1 MGKWSKALLLLAL
14 LLAMPLGAQAQETC
28 RLEAGSV
35 TTQPGKTVTVPIT
48 LKGSPG
54 VTNGAIWLE
63 YDKKLLTLTA
73 IQPGTALG
81 DMVRCQTEKEK
92 GGDTLGYVLF
102 AVDTA
107 ISGDAAL
114 FTATFQVTEEATG
127 IATVTP
133 QAEYLRSNAQN
144 FSQFQ
149 TVSVTAVS
157 GTVGVQTLG
166 QRTKGDVNGDGRIN
180 VLDSAMV
187 YDHLNGTRQLD
198 ELQMYAADVDEN
210 GTVDRTDAIR
220 IYRLVN
226 NRIAAFKEATEGE

>member
-35 TTQPGKTVTVPIT
+35 ITQPGKTVTVPIT

-54 VTNGAIWLE
+54 VTNGAIQLE
-63 YDKKLLTLTA
+63 YDKSFLTLTA
-73 IQPGTALG
+73 IQPGNALG
-81 DMVRCQTEKEK
+81 DMVRCQTEKETD
-92 GGDTLGYVLF
+92 GENWGYVLF
-102 AVDTA
+102 AKDTA

-114 FTATFQVTEEATG
+114 FTATFQVKEGKTG
-127 IATVTP
+127 TATVTAK
-133 QAEYLRSNAQN
+133 AEYLRSNAQSAN
-144 FSQFQ
+144 EFQ
-149 TVSVTAVS
+149 AVSVTAVS
-157 GTVGVQTLG
+157 GTVGAETPG

-180 VLDSAMV
+180 VVDSAMV

-210 GTVDRTDAIR
+210 GTVDRTDAIL

-226 NRIAAFKEATEGE
+226 NRIAAFKEATKGE